1 MSDKK
6 KIDRPGTSAPHDEL
20 SDKPKF
26 LETITLIRRKIEEGI
41 DFGATSG
48 SKIYELLKESTSALL
63 RRLGGGDLTLEEN
76 QAKSGPG
83 ASANEP
89 AEGSDPYDTADAN
102 KATGPRWYG

>member
-6 KIDRPGTSAPHDEL
+6 KIDRTGTSAPHDKL

-26 LETITLIRRKIEEGI
+26 LQTITLIKRKIEEGI
-41 DFGATSG
+41 DFGATG
-48 SKIYELLKESTSALL
+48 RKIHEFLKESTSTLM
-63 RRLGGGDLTLEEN
+63 RRLGAGDLTLEEK
-76 QAKSGPG
+76 QAKSSPE

>member
-1 MSDKK
+1 MSDKR

-41 DFGATSG
+41 DFGATG
-48 SKIYELLKESTSALL
+48 SKIYEFLKNSTSIVL
-63 RRLGGGDLTLEEN
+63 RRLGAGDLTLEEK
-76 QAKSGPG
+76 QAKSSPET
-83 ASANEP
+83 SSNEP
-89 AEGSDPYDTADAN
+89 AEGSDPYDTADTN